1 MLVGDFNMI
10 YKDEDKS
17 NSNPNRVLMG
27 HFRRLI
33 DDVAIKVLPLS
44 GHKFTWTSSSLS
56 TSPTL
61 LKLDRVFCSADWE
74 EYFPG
79 CLLQSA
85 ASEDSDHCPL
95 ILGLNDTQQGKRR
108 FHFESFWPKFD
119 GFQKAV
125 QEAWHSV
132 PSKPCPLETL
142 ALKFKA
148 TARGLQSWSDKKIG
162 HLKSQLAMAKDIVHQ
177 LEIAQDSRSLSV
189 SEIWLQN
196 SLKKTLSCIGIS
208 HSNSSQ
214 APIKDWMVEGREC

>member
-1 MLVGDFNMI
+1 MVYGLQGNEDKHDFLWELRTIRAQCAGLWMLVGDFNMI

-74 EYFPG
+74 EYFPS

-85 ASEDSDHCPL
+85 ASEDSDH
-95 ILGLNDTQQGKRR
+95 
-108 FHFESFWPKFD
+108 
-119 GFQKAV
+119 
-125 QEAWHSV
+125 
-132 PSKPCPLETL
+132 
-142 ALKFKA
+142 
-148 TARGLQSWSDKKIG
+148 
-162 HLKSQLAMAKDIVHQ
+162 
-177 LEIAQDSRSLSV
+177 
-189 SEIWLQN
+189 
-196 SLKKTLSCIGIS
+196 
-208 HSNSSQ
+208 
-214 APIKDWMVEGREC
+214 